1 VTDELLFLLLFLV
14 FPLRLDNQAIARDSD
29 LEVFFLDTGDVGA
42 YDELNSVK
50 NGLLKAYGSKNPSIQ
65 RRGKA
70 FSKNSSMLWV
80 NGLIALPA
88 SCSFFGKMLRTL
100 GIRSPPLT
108 HVPETVS
115 GAVYINPYCTE
126 SNS

>member
-1 VTDELLFLLLFLV
+1 VTDELLFRFLFLE
-14 FPLRLDNQAIARDSD
+14 FPLRLDNQAIARDCD

-42 YDELNSVK
+42 YDELVI
-50 NGLLKAYGSKNPSIQ
+50 PVDQ